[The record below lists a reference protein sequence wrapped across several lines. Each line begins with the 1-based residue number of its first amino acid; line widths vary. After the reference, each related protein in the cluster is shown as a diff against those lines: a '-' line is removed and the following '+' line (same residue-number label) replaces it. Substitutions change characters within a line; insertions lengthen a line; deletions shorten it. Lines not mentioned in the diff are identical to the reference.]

1 MNLSHNVKHVK
12 AKAILQLQKVL
23 AEFHQFSF
31 CTESFPLIG
40 WNNLKAIFL
49 WNANNSA
56 KTNTITREL
65 SYWIFLKMFHI
76 HLNIQRLNIGGFRG
90 DEMDLPDNLDSFH
103 PLKVWIWSIKMTSEN
118 KANYYEIVMKFQNRS
133 TSYVERIWQN
143 LLSSVNRVVSRC
155 QGSNSPEWLYPIC
168 LKLESFQFHLINV
181 NKVTENLLSERNF
194 PIFLIFYYLLYR
206 RSSKEVFLGVDN
218 NFLLNL

>member
-118 KANYYEIVMKFQNRS
+118 KANYYEIVMKFQN
-133 TSYVERIWQN
+133 
-143 LLSSVNRVVSRC
+143 
-155 QGSNSPEWLYPIC
+155 
-168 LKLESFQFHLINV
+168 NV
-181 NKVTENLLSERNF
+181 NILCRADLAKSPIECESGGVTLSRKQQPWMIVPNL
-194 PIFLIFYYLLYR
+194 PKIGIFSIPSHQR
-206 RSSKEVFLGVDN
+206 
-218 NFLLNL
+218 